1 MYNEYTLA
9 DAAMKYYSTG
19 ADKTQ
24 RFGQFFVNT
33 YMPPDTIWP
42 ELFYEEN
49 NLKVI
54 TMIVNH
60 IEGKKNVVYAPT
72 TEE

>member
-49 NLKVI
+49 NLKVV
-54 TMIVNH
+54 TMIVDH
-60 IEGKKNVVYAPT
+60 IEGKKNEQELT
-72 TEE
+72 ND